1 MEAVLEPTIALDPDK
16 EYEIVDGV
24 PEEKQMA
31 GARHGRV
38 GARLIIELG
47 HYVVRHGLGV
57 VYGPDTTFKMER
69 NERLPD
75 IAFVAAERIP
85 ENGDPEGSWNLAPD
99 LAVEVISPNDI
110 YTKIMNKVFDYLDE
124 GVKQVWLVYPERK
137 ILTIYHSMTE
147 SETLT
152 ENDTLTCEEL
162 LPGFQCKV
170 GDLFT
175 LPKRRP

>member
-1 MEAVLEPTIALDPDK
+1 MEAILEPTITLDPDK

-24 PEEKQMA
+24 PEEKEMA

-38 GARLIIELG
+38 GARLLTFINYHVIT
-47 HYVVRHGLGV
+47 HDLGV

-85 ENGDPEGSWNLAPD
+85 EEGDPEGSWNMAPD
-99 LAVEVISPNDI
+99 LAIEIISPNDV
-110 YTKIMNKVFDYLDE
+110 YVKVMNKVFDYFEE
-124 GVKQVWLVYPERK
+124 GVKQVWLVSPEHHTVTIYYSVTDDK
-137 ILTIYHSMTE
+137 ILGEH
-147 SETLT
+147 
-152 ENDTLTCEEL
+152 DFLTCEEL

-175 LPKRRP
+175 LPKKRQ

>member
-1 MEAVLEPTIALDPDK
+1 MEAVLEHAIALDPDK
-16 EYEIVDGV
+16 EYEIVDGI
-24 PEEKQMA
+24 PEEKEMA

-38 GARLIIELG
+38 GTKLLARLSMFAEEND
-47 HYVVRHGLGV
+47 LGV

-75 IAFVAAERIP
+75 ISFVSIDRIP
-85 ENGDPEGSWNLAPD
+85 EDGDPEGIWQIAPD

-110 YTKIMNKVFDYLDE
+110 YTKVMNKVFDYLDE
-124 GVKQVWLVYPERK
+124 GVKQVWLIYPERK
-137 ILTIYHSMTE
+137 LLTIYSSMTE

-152 ENDTLTCEEL
+152 ENDLLTCEEL
-162 LPGFQCKV
+162 LPGFRCKI

-175 LPKRRP
+175 LPKRR

>member
-1 MEAVLEPTIALDPDK
+1 
-16 EYEIVDGV
+16 
-24 PEEKQMA
+24 MA

-38 GARLIIELG
+38 GARLLTFINHHVIT
-47 HYVVRHGLGV
+47 HDLGV

-85 ENGDPEGSWNLAPD
+85 EDGDPEGSWDIAPD

-110 YTKIMNKVFDYLDE
+110 YTKVMNKVFDYLDE

-147 SETLT
+147 SATLT

-175 LPKRRP
+175 LPKRQQ